1 MCMLDKEAMSSYYRD
16 PSLAAI
22 RQQSGVAQTA
32 VQGLVQHGSGEPGFT
47 GYETEPRWMRLV
59 KSGTDMQV
67 VPDGIL
73 LRAPAAVQHA
83 ECFLACVKRTRLAPI
98 FA

>member
-1 MCMLDKEAMSSYYRD
+1 
-16 PSLAAI
+16 
-22 RQQSGVAQTA
+22 
-32 VQGLVQHGSGEPGFT
+32 
-47 GYETEPRWMRLV
+47 MRLV

-83 ECFLACVKRTRLAPI
+83 EAFSRVCEAHAIGADPCLKLLQVTIGGRQLDTKDRAQLGAALLRDLVSAGL
-98 FA
+98 